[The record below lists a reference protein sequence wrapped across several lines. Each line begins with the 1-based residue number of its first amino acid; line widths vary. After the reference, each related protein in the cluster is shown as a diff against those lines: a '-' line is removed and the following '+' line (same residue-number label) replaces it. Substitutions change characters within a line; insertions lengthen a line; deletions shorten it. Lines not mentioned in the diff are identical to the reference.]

1 MYSLYADEICNTYR
15 SGCGRVR
22 PGTVVLDGGY
32 AVAAGGE
39 LETPVFR
46 RLPQNGLLRMV
57 EFRNESGRWLFAAN
71 FGEEA
76 AAPQLPA
83 GAALLAGSLK
93 PGRAALWQL

>member
-1 MYSLYADEICNTYR
+1 MKSATRIEAAAAG
-15 SGCGRVR
+15 SGPEPSFSTAVT
-22 PGTVVLDGGY
+22 P
-32 AVAAGGE
+32 VAAGGE

-83 GAALLAGSLK
+83 GAALLAGSLR
-93 PGRAALWQL
+93 PGCAALWQL